1 MKKINN
7 FENANSKSVAAIHAS
22 LSLQI
27 ITCSAKFE
35 SFLKNT
41 VFANGSFL
49 FVYTG
54 LEIIFIKFYLTFYK
68 LCVNVIYSVK

>member
-1 MKKINN
+1 MKKKKILKMLIRSQLR
-7 FENANSKSVAAIHAS
+7 FKKKLAQREAAIHAS

-49 FVYTG
+49 FV
-54 LEIIFIKFYLTFYK
+54 
-68 LCVNVIYSVK
+68 